1 MARPGFREQLEV
13 LTDRTLAVHYGSAGT
28 LLLLAA
34 QAPAIGLC
42 VGLAWRG
49 GTPTAATWFVMSVA
63 AVWMGCMNAC
73 TAVVQE
79 RAVFDRERMFDL
91 DIRAYLLSKGAVL
104 GALGMLQA
112 ALLMLSAGRLMN
124 LPSGPVAA
132 VLVFLALSFTSA
144 AASALGLLISCCAR
158 SAQGAVVIVPIVLIP
173 QVVFSELLL
182 QEAVER
188 SVPKLIHNLTL
199 TKWCYDALE
208 NAPKS
213 VEWGLQLGA
222 WGALAAWAAVFLAL
236 AAAKLRLDDR

>member
-1 MARPGFREQLEV
+1 MARPGFKEQLEV
-13 LTDRTLAVHYGSAGT
+13 LTDRTLAVHAGSFGT
-28 LLLLAA
+28 MLLLAA

-42 VGLAWRG
+42 VGLAWRD
-49 GTPTAATWFVMSVA
+49 GTPTAATHFVLSVA

-91 DIRAYLLSKGAVL
+91 DIRAYLLSKGVVL
-104 GALGMLQA
+104 AALGLVQSALMMLA
-112 ALLMLSAGRLMN
+112 AGKLMH
-124 LPSGPVAA
+124 LPSGPAA
-132 VLVFLALSFTSA
+132 LTLTFLALSLTSA
-144 AASALGLLISCCAR
+144 AASALGLLISVTAR

-182 QEAVER
+182 QEAVTR
-188 SVPKLIHNLTL
+188 PVPELIHRLTL

-213 VEWGLQLGA
+213 VEWGLQFGA
-222 WGALAAWAAVFLAL
+222 WAALAAWTAAFLAL
-236 AAAKLRLDDR
+236 AALKLRLDDR